1 MPVGPPPVTAR
12 RCALRGQGS
21 AGTGLF
27 GDWGRG
33 SRGSVLWDGALPGT
47 SSWEHSPLGSSPA
60 SENVS
65 LAHFL
70 SWLHQEATVL
80 DVDVIPEAG
89 AADVRVVISSSAYSK
104 FRKLFP
110 ESASQ

>member
-1 MPVGPPPVTAR
+1 M
-12 RCALRGQGS
+12 
-21 AGTGLF
+21 
-27 GDWGRG
+27 
-33 SRGSVLWDGALPGT
+33 
-47 SSWEHSPLGSSPA
+47 
-60 SENVS
+60 S

-70 SWLHQEATVL
+70 SWLHQEATVQ